1 VVASVPV
8 CAQTTSGTVTG
19 TVHDSSGAVVPGA
32 SVLIR
37 NHATSQT
44 WESVTDTRGSFRLQL
59 LPVGDYHLSVQL
71 SGFTTATANLTLRVG
86 DQIDVPIVLKP
97 AELTEALTVEATL
110 RPSMCGMPRSV
121 MTTGKGCP
129 SACASTKALMPA
141 WPPFAVTIS

>member
-1 VVASVPV
+1 MRSGSWSRALVRLAIIYILFMPTLAH
-8 CAQTTSGTVTG
+8 AQTTTASVTG
-19 TVHDSSGAVVPGA
+19 TVHDSSGAIVPGA

-37 NHATSQT
+37 NHATSQS

-97 AELTEALTVEATL
+97 ADLIRVTGAVVVDIAERATGT
-110 RPSMCGMPRSV
+110 RP
-121 MTTGKGCP
+121 
-129 SACASTKALMPA
+129 
-141 WPPFAVTIS
+141 